1 MAEEILNFDEDDYIH
16 NWFGLTYANYLV
28 LPRSILQSMDAEWQ
42 KKLVNLLNELEDKM
56 NKEGLQDMPDYKVI
70 KSNCEE
76 LIDKLSKMREEYLQ
90 DMPDYSVNAKVSNG
104 KYIKDPYRY
113 YWRNNQRI
121 NGLVDV
127 FGIDKEQFE
136 KDWSR

>member
-1 MAEEILNFDEDDYIH
+1 MSEKIEFTDEDDYIH

-42 KKLVNLLNELEDKM
+42 KKLVILLDEMED
-56 NKEGLQDMPDYKVI
+56 
-70 KSNCEE
+70 
-76 LIDKLSKMREEYLQ
+76 KMREECLQ
-90 DMPDYSVNAKVSNG
+90 DMPDYSVNAINSNG

-113 YWRNNQRI
+113 YWRNNNRI

-127 FGIDKEQFE
+127 FGIDRKQFE
-136 KDWSR
+136 KDLLK

>member
-1 MAEEILNFDEDDYIH
+1 MSEKIEFTDEDDYIH

-42 KKLVNLLNELEDKM
+42 KKMVNLLNDLED
-56 NKEGLQDMPDYKVI
+56 
-70 KSNCEE
+70 
-76 LIDKLSKMREEYLQ
+76 KMREEYLQ
-90 DMPDYSVNAKVSNG
+90 DMPDYSVNAKDSNG

-127 FGIDKEQFE
+127 FGIDRKQFE
-136 KDWSR
+136 KIMTN

>member
-1 MAEEILNFDEDDYIH
+1 MSGKIEFTDEDDYIH

-56 NKEGLQDMPDYKVI
+56 NEEGLQDMPDY
-70 KSNCEE
+70 
-76 LIDKLSKMREEYLQ
+76 
-90 DMPDYSVNAKVSNG
+90 SVDAKNSDG
-104 KYIKDPYRY
+104 KYTKDPYRY
-113 YWRNNQRI
+113 YWRDNNRI

-136 KDWSR
+136 KDYLKNE

>member
-1 MAEEILNFDEDDYIH
+1 MSEEILNFTDEDDYIH

-42 KKLVNLLNELEDKM
+42 KKMVNLLNEMED
-56 NKEGLQDMPDYKVI
+56 
-70 KSNCEE
+70 
-76 LIDKLSKMREEYLQ
+76 KMREEGLEFT
-90 DMPDYSVNAKVSNG
+90 PNYSVNATDSNG

-113 YWRNNQRI
+113 YWRNNNRI

-127 FGIDKEQFE
+127 FGIDRKQFE
-136 KDWSR
+136 RDYLK

>member
-1 MAEEILNFDEDDYIH
+1 MTEEILNFDEDDYIH

-28 LPRSILQSMDAEWQ
+28 LPRSILQSMDTEWQ
-42 KKLVNLLNELEDKM
+42 KKMVDLLNEM
-56 NKEGLQDMPDYKVI
+56 
-70 KSNCEE
+70 EE
-76 LIDKLSKMREEYLQ
+76 KMREEGLENT
-90 DMPDYSVNAKVSNG
+90 PDYSVNAKDFNG

-136 KDWSR
+136 NDWLK

>member
-42 KKLVNLLNELEDKM
+42 KKMVDLLNEMEEKM
-56 NKEGLQDMPDYKVI
+56 RNEGLE
-70 KSNCEE
+70 NT
-76 LIDKLSKMREEYLQ
+76 
-90 DMPDYSVNAKVSNG
+90 PDYSVNAKDSNG
-104 KYIKDPYRY
+104 KYIRDIYRY
-113 YWRNNQRI
+113 YWRNNNRI

-127 FGIDKEQFE
+127 FGIDRKQFE
-136 KDWSR
+136 KDIINEISY

>member
-1 MAEEILNFDEDDYIH
+1 MSEKIEFTDEDDYIH

-42 KKLVNLLNELEDKM
+42 KKLVNLLDEMEDKM
-56 NKEGLQDMPDYKVI
+56 REEGLQDMPDYSVDAKD
-70 KSNCEE
+70 SNE
-76 LIDKLSKMREEYLQ
+76 
-90 DMPDYSVNAKVSNG
+90 N
-104 KYIKDPYRY
+104 YIKDPYRY

-127 FGIDKEQFE
+127 FGIDTERFE
-136 KDWSR
+136 KDWSK

>member
-1 MAEEILNFDEDDYIH
+1 MSEKIEFTDEDDYIH

-42 KKLVNLLNELEDKM
+42 KKMVNLLNEMED
-56 NKEGLQDMPDYKVI
+56 
-70 KSNCEE
+70 
-76 LIDKLSKMREEYLQ
+76 KMREEGLEFT
-90 DMPDYSVNAKVSNG
+90 PNYSVNAKDSNG

-113 YWRNNQRI
+113 YWRNNNRI

-127 FGIDKEQFE
+127 FGIDRKQFE
-136 KDWSR
+136 RDYLK